1 MFLLFLI
8 LKDCTNLLETDHVW
22 LSTQERAF
30 PLKSPELSHQCFQK
44 INLTYASLWHHLFL
58 KI

>member
-30 PLKSPELSHQCFQK
+30 PLKSPELSHQYFQK
-44 INLTYASLWHHLFL
+44 INLTYGSLWHHLF
-58 KI
+58 